1 MKNYANELN
10 ESPVNEWKYRYKLF
24 MTLNSVKK
32 IYRERNR
39 EKKEV
44 RKRNNKKIIF

>member
-1 MKNYANELN
+1 MLNQWRIMQMNWMNHQWMNENIDTNY
-10 ESPVNEWKYRYKLF
+10 SY

-44 RKRNNKKIIF
+44 RKRM